1 MSKFSDPDH
10 DAQHSPASGSDTDS
24 TLLHTRTHRQ
34 RRRTFIKRLAF
45 SLPVLGM
52 SGGAGAYGYA
62 TLLERQQVQ
71 VEHRNITLDL
81 GERGPRRC
89 RVVALTDIHFDPLY
103 EHDYLQRCV
112 SLANAQQ
119 PDIIVLT
126 GDFITRS
133 SDRVDELAQVLGKLK
148 ARSGVYACLGNHDH
162 WHEPQRI
169 ITALEQ
175 QGIRVLANAHVR
187 VELNGSG
194 NKNGENAGELI
205 LAGLQSVWGGR
216 PDWSRAMRGLTGHDR
231 ILMLMH
237 EPDYVNTL
245 RHDPRIVL
253 QCSGHTHG
261 GQVRVPGWGALI
273 LPRYGRQFQAGLY
286 TVGATKLYVNRGI
299 GTVDEHVRF
308 CCPPEIACLNLNN
321 TRPSV

>member
-1 MSKFSDPDH
+1 MSKFSDSDP
-10 DAQHSPASGSDTDS
+10 DAQHSPASDS
-24 TLLHTRTHRQ
+24 GADPRRLDAHTHRQ

-62 TLLERQQVQ
+62 TLLERHQVQ
-71 VEHRNITLDL
+71 VEHRHITLDM

-89 RVVALTDIHFDPLY
+89 RVVGLTDIHFDPLY

-126 GDFITRS
+126 GDFITKS
-133 SDRVDELAQVLGKLK
+133 SSRVDELAQVLGKLQ

-162 WHEPQRI
+162 WHEPQRV
-169 ITALEQ
+169 TAALEQ
-175 QGIRVLANAHVR
+175 QGIRVLANEYAR
-187 VELNGSG
+187 IELNK
-194 NKNGENAGELI
+194 NINGENAGELI

-216 PDWSRAMRGLTGHDR
+216 PDWSRTMRGLTDRDR

-286 TVGATKLYVNRGI
+286 TVGNAKLYVNRGI

-308 CCPPEIACLNLNN
+308 CCPPEIACLDLSNA
-321 TRPSV
+321 RASV